1 MSKIVKGILYAG
13 AAAIV
18 LAAPVFAGNPIPP
31 PHVPEPGTI
40 MMVVSGL
47 GAVAGLRY
55 YKLRK
60 K

>member
-18 LAAPVFAGNPIPP
+18 LAGPVFGGTSVP
-31 PHVPEPGTI
+31 VRTPEPGTI
-40 MMVVSGL
+40 MMVVSGI

-55 YKLRK
+55 YKIRK

>member
-18 LAAPVFAGNPIPP
+18 LAAPVFAGNPVP
-31 PHVPEPGTI
+31 VRTPEPGTI
-40 MMVVSGL
+40 MMVVSGI

>member
-13 AAAIV
+13 VAAIV
-18 LAAPVFAGNPIPP
+18 LAAPVFAGEPVP
-31 PHVPEPGTI
+31 VRAPEPETI
-40 MMVVSGL
+40 MMIVTGI

-60 K
+60 R